1 MIYAWLHQLPNIVV
15 GLIIL
20 TVGLIIS
27 TLIPVCIRRRYDL
40 TPPDPVAK
48 GADESFKL
56 FTSLTLMLLAF
67 CFVRAQTDHR
77 NVEDLVSREATIIYK
92 LNHALE
98 SYGGDDAV
106 ALQQKTKEY
115 AESIVKDEWPL
126 LIKAERSDKTT
137 NILADLI
144 EGCRELEP
152 RNIVQQVA
160 RAEILPTITQVSDV
174 REARLSASHL
184 KLPVYYW
191 QALTTSV
198 TILIILGW
206 FLSPLPRMAAYVGGV
221 TLGIST
227 LLTVLFATESLFAG
241 ESQVTPAA
249 IIQMIPLLGAVS

>member
-1 MIYAWLHQLPNIVV
+1 MINDWLHQLPNIVV
-15 GLIIL
+15 GFIFVIMGL
-20 TVGLIIS
+20 TVS
-27 TLIPVCIRRRYDL
+27 TLIPVCVRRRYDW

-77 NVEDLVSREATIIYK
+77 NVEDLVAREATIIYK

-98 SYGGDDAV
+98 SYGGDDAL

-115 AESIVKDEWPL
+115 AESIVNDEWPL
-126 LIKAERSDKTT
+126 LIKGGRSDKTSA
-137 NILADLI
+137 ILADLI
-144 EGCRELEP
+144 EGCRELNP
-152 RNIVQQVA
+152 TNIVQQVA

-174 REARLSASHL
+174 REARISSSHL

-191 QALTTSV
+191 QALTTSI
-198 TILIILGW
+198 TILLILGW

-221 TLGIST
+221 TLGISM
-227 LLTVLFATESLFAG
+227 LFTVLFATESLFIG
-241 ESQVTPAA
+241 ESRVTSAA
-249 IIQMIPLLGAVS
+249 INQIIPLLGG

>member
-1 MIYAWLHQLPNIVV
+1 MFNAWLHQFSNI
-15 GLIIL
+15 
-20 TVGLIIS
+20 TVGLMIVTFGLTIS
-27 TLIPVCIRRRYDL
+27 TLIPICMRRRYDWN
-40 TPPDPVAK
+40 PPDAIAK

-98 SYGGDDAV
+98 SYGGDQAL

-115 AESIVKDEWPL
+115 AQSIIQDEWPL
-126 LIKAERSDKTT
+126 LIKGQRSTKTSE
-137 NILADLI
+137 ILADLI

-184 KLPVYYW
+184 SLPVYYW
-191 QALTTSV
+191 QALGTSITV
-198 TILIILGW
+198 LLILGW
-206 FLSPLPRMAAYVGGV
+206 FLTPIPRMAAYVGGV
-221 TLGIST
+221 TFGISM
-227 LLTVLFATESLFAG
+227 LLTVLFATEGLFVG

-249 IIQMIPLLGAVS
+249 ISNMIPLLGG